1 LCSCPDDAL
10 PWAKLSL
17 SGDVL
22 ETKTPYVVHAE
33 ANAILNK
40 NASTLAGAHLYV
52 TLYPCCECA
61 KLIIQ
66 SGIREVTYAE
76 SKGAGSTAGSA
87 AVDPLYVA
95 AARMLQLAGV
105 VVRQWQPASDSAR
118 PGASSPGAAI

>member
-1 LCSCPDDAL
+1 VARGGSSSDARSCPDDAL
-10 PWAKLSL
+10 PWAKLSH
-17 SGDVL
+17 SGNVL

-40 NASTLAGAHLYV
+40 NASTLVGAHLYV

-76 SKGAGSTAGSA
+76 AKRVNQAEGE

-95 AARMLQLAGV
+95 ASRMLQLAGV
-105 VVRQWQPASDSAR
+105 SVRQWQ
-118 PGASSPGAAI
+118 GGAA